1 MSQNYFLVK
10 LSSVLLVMTIL
21 TNAIP
26 TPDAKKS
33 PSPSSNVESST
44 VKILIPSPDPSF
56 DDGDDDA
63 VIIEANPNA
72 PPVDSTPD
80 TFHAGEC
87 LLPKVK
93 GPCRAIIDSWYYN
106 AGSSSCELFQW
117 SGCGGNNNRFSEKAF
132 CQLHCSAE
140 KLKNAGKPTHQS
152 QRKKNETSSDSKCP
166 KFEGCGP
173 LKCGVSKDPVTGC
186 EKCECNF
193 PGSTSTSG
201 ANGPNANSSTTGII
215 LGSVSGNPEDPTQQS
230 HVPPKATKQDKKTAL
245 LKPEE
250 ICKLP
255 ETRGNCR
262 AMMTRWRYNP
272 AIKDCVEFHFGGCDG
287 NPNNF
292 VSKDKC
298 LELCKGQ

>member
-10 LSSVLLVMTIL
+10 LSSTLLVMTIL
-21 TNAIP
+21 TNSIP

-33 PSPSSNVESST
+33 LNVESST
-44 VKILIPSPDPSF
+44 VKVLVPSPDPSF
-56 DDGDDDA
+56 DDDEA
-63 VIIEANPNA
+63 VIIEADPNA
-72 PPVDSTPD
+72 PPVDNTPD
-80 TFHAGEC
+80 TFHAQDC

-106 AGSSSCELFQW
+106 SGTGSCELFQW
-117 SGCGGNNNRFSEKAF
+117 SGCGGNNNRFSEKSF
-132 CQLHCSAE
+132 CQLHCSSE
-140 KLKNAGKPTHQS
+140 KLKNVAKSTHQS
-152 QRKKNETSSDSKCP
+152 QKRKNETSTESKCP

-173 LKCGVSKDPVTGC
+173 LKCGMSKDPVTGC
-186 EKCECNF
+186 EKCDCNF
-193 PGSTSTSG
+193 PGSSG
-201 ANGPNANSSTTGII
+201 ANGPNANSSGII

-230 HVPPKATKQDKKTAL
+230 HVPKAATATKNPA

-272 AIKDCVEFHFGGCDG
+272 SIKDCVEFHFGGCDG

>member
-1 MSQNYFLVK
+1 MSQNYFLRLVK
-10 LSSVLLVMTIL
+10 LSSTLLVMTIL

-26 TPDAKKS
+26 TPDARKS
-33 PSPSSNVESST
+33 PSPNPTNVESST

-56 DDGDDDA
+56 DDDEA

-72 PPVDSTPD
+72 PPVDTTPES
-80 TFHAGEC
+80 FHAQDC

-106 AGSSSCELFQW
+106 SGTASCELFQW

-140 KLKNAGKPTHQS
+140 KLKNVAKPTHQS
-152 QRKKNETSSDSKCP
+152 QRRKNETSESKCP

-193 PGSTSTSG
+193 PGSTSG
-201 ANGPNANSSTTGII
+201 ANGPNANSNSSTSGII

-230 HVPPKATKQDKKTAL
+230 HVPKTSTKDLKKPA